1 MFRCNHWYLLVL
13 FVLSCVSQQSAAQ
26 QNFPSQ
32 PIHIIS
38 PFAAGGSTDILARL
52 FSAKLNEA
60 WKQPVIVENKP
71 GGAGNTG
78 GNYVARARPDG
89 YTLLI
94 TASNI
99 AINVSVYKEK
109 IPFDTTRD
117 LAAVALFGKAP
128 NVLLVYPGLPVKNVR
143 ELINLAKDQQ
153 GKLNYGSGGSG
164 TATHIMSE
172 LFNDM
177 GGVKIQHIPYNGSGP
192 AILALIKGEVSVY
205 FSPMV
210 TAMSHVKSGKVRL
223 LATTSSE
230 RNKTIPDT
238 PTVSESGLPGFDA
251 DNWYGLMT
259 TGKTSPEII
268 LKINKEINNAM
279 RDPKVSDVLVG
290 LGIAPADW
298 TPDQFGSF
306 IKSEIAKWGK
316 AVELA
321 GAKPDL

>member
-1 MFRCNHWYLLVL
+1 MIRVNHGCILALLA
-13 FVLSCVSQQSAAQ
+13 SQGITGAALAQ
-26 QNFPSQ
+26 QPYPSQ
-32 PIHIIS
+32 VIRVIS

-60 WKQPVIVENKP
+60 WKQPVIVENRP
-71 GGAGNTG
+71 GAAGNTG
-78 GNYVARARPDG
+78 GNVVARAKPDG

-94 TASNI
+94 TASNL

-109 IPFDTTRD
+109 MPFDTTRD

-128 NVLLVYPGLPVKNVR
+128 NVLLVHPALPVNNVR
-143 ELINLAKDQQ
+143 DLIRLAKDRN
-153 GKLNYGSGGSG
+153 GKLDYGSGGSG

-177 GGVKIQHIPYNGSGP
+177 AGAKIQHIPYNGSGP
-192 AILALIKGEVSVY
+192 AIAALIKGEVSVY

-210 TAMSHVKSGKVRL
+210 TAMAHVKAGKVKL

-238 PTVSESGLPGFDA
+238 PTVIESGLPGFDA
-251 DNWYGLMT
+251 DNWYGMMT
-259 TGKTSPEII
+259 TGKTPPEIV
-268 LKINKEINNAM
+268 LKINQEINNAM
-279 RDPKVSDVLVG
+279 RDPKVSAALVG
-290 LGIAPADW
+290 LGISPTEW
-298 TPDQFGSF
+298 TPDQFGNF
-306 IKSEIAKWGK
+306 IKSEIVKWGK

-321 GAKPDL
+321 GAQPE

>member
-1 MFRCNHWYLLVL
+1 MFRHNHATFLVL
-13 FVLSCVSQQSAAQ
+13 FSSFAFAGVSLAQ
-26 QNFPSQ
+26 QNYPSQ
-32 PIHIIS
+32 TIRIIS

-60 WKQPVIVENKP
+60 WKQPVIVENRP

-78 GNYVARARPDG
+78 GNSVARARPDG

-94 TASNI
+94 TASNL

-128 NVLLVYPGLPVKNVR
+128 NVLLVTPSLPVNNVR
-143 ELINLAKDQQ
+143 ELIKFAKERK
-153 GKLNYGSGGSG
+153 GVLNYGSGGSG

-177 GGVKIQHIPYNGSGP
+177 AGVQIQHIPYKGSGP
-192 AILALIKGEVSVY
+192 AIAALMAGEVSVY

-210 TAMSHVKSGKVRL
+210 TAMSHVRAGKVKL

-238 PTVSESGLPGFDA
+238 PTVAESGLPGFDA
-251 DNWYGLMT
+251 DNWYGMMT
-259 TGKTSPEII
+259 TGKAPPEVV
-268 LKINKEINNAM
+268 LKINREVNNAM
-279 RDPKVSDVLVG
+279 RDPKVHGVLVG
-290 LGIAPADW
+290 LGIAPTEW
-298 TPDQFGSF
+298 TPEQFDGF
-306 IKSEIAKWGK
+306 IKSEIVKWGK

-321 GAKPDL
+321 GAQPE